1 MKNLAIARRY
11 AKALL
16 LIGKED
22 GQIEQYRQELDNVAQ
37 LMIREK
43 HLADAIANPLHQSGE
58 RKQVL
63 QMVIEKLNLSK
74 VMSAFMLLLFE
85 KGRIGFLGS
94 INDFYQML
102 ADEVK
107 GVARASLVS
116 ASELTAE
123 TIEKIRSALSRK
135 TGKEVVLQ
143 VEQDPGLIGGI
154 VTRIGD
160 LVLDGSIKTQ
170 LLNMKESLRRGERA

>member
-22 GQIEQYRQELDNVAQ
+22 GQTIQYRQELDNVAQ
-37 LMIREK
+37 LMDQQK
-43 HLADAIANPLHQSGE
+43 QLADTIANPLYKFSE

-63 QMVIEKLNLSK
+63 QKAIEKLNLSK
-74 VMSAFMLLLFE
+74 AMSSFLMFLFE
-85 KGRIGFLGS
+85 KGRIGFIGS
-94 INDFYQML
+94 INAFYQAL
-102 ADEVK
+102 ADELK
-107 GVARASLVS
+107 GVARASIVS
-116 ASELTAE
+116 ASALTAE
-123 TIEKIRSALSRK
+123 TIEKIRSALSKK
-135 TGKEVVLQ
+135 TGKDVVLE
-143 VEQDPGLIGGI
+143 VEQDPGLIGGV

-170 LLNMKESLRRGERA
+170 LLNMRESLKRGERA